1 MKEALPDAVT
11 VKLFTVT
18 VMKCVDF
25 MEKKKIWDMEFT
37 CDNLSCSLGN
47 FIVTLHWMTCSKLK
61 LHRVRSWH
69 GMTCYLQ
76 SADVLFGIQIIV
88 KKTSNYKYSI

>member
-1 MKEALPDAVT
+1 MCGFYGK
-11 VKLFTVT
+11 
-18 VMKCVDF
+18 
-25 MEKKKIWDMEFT
+25 EKKYGIWDLKCGNPF
-37 CDNLSCSLGN
+37 CSLAN

-61 LHRVRSWH
+61 LHRVRSCY

-88 KKTSNYKYSI
+88 KKHQLPNYKYSI

>member
-47 FIVTLHWMTCSKLK
+47 FIVTLHWVTCSKVE
-61 LHRVRSWH
+61 LHFIEIEA
-69 GMTCYLQ
+69 GMIF
-76 SADVLFGIQIIV
+76 ADG
-88 KKTSNYKYSI
+88 NYK